1 MDIIIQGIRWVLWI
15 LCRFVLIVTD
25 GIFNIVTSFYKINLY
40 DFKWI
45 WNVYWIFAG
54 VMALFVGARILVMFF
69 RNMYENDDGKF
80 AGTTI
85 FTRIICMF
93 LMLSFVPVGLPILSD
108 IASNAT
114 QIITVDDTKPSD
126 ILIDA
131 GLASFE
137 DDLNT
142 SISLNLNEGEHAID
156 IITSDTINDKN
167 DDNKTYKYFNNLE
180 NILLIAVLSGMCV
193 YAFLSLAIQIIQR
206 MIGLLLKIA
215 MAPYSI
221 SGLVDPAD
229 NSASMWSRLVLADI
243 LTQVFQILL
252 LWIVMYFATHL
263 PNTFNLLGKGL
274 AFIGAVFAIIVA
286 PSGIAQLL
294 GGDIG
299 AQTGMQMMQHFQA
312 LSGAVRLGT
321 GIAKTG
327 LELGG
332 GLAVSGVKNTIA
344 GGTYGIGRMMG
355 GRTLNPNAIAN
366 QLVSSNGGGSNEGGN
381 SGGGIGGS
389 LGESESSYGAD
400 QSVGG
405 TPSMS
410 SAINSV
416 NSGGGELS
424 ERTQSYMNADG
435 TPSMMSMLSQI
446 EENTNPNVDNHQSAG
461 FSVGSDGILHYDD
474 GKTTN
479 NNYQPN
485 SFIGNM
491 AGKAGAWAYQKSA
504 QRLFNTPQQRDAMK
518 RSSNSTS
525 IGNIGS
531 NIIHNFNSP
540 VANMQVTGE
549 TPTSR
554 KTQKMNSAMN
564 NMNTAIKEQV
574 MNQMNN
580 QATPNTTMNDIN
592 GGDME
597 VDVFRK
603 EF

>member
-1 MDIIIQGIRWVLWI
+1 MDIIVQGIRWVLWI

-25 GIFNIVTSFYKINLY
+25 GIFDIVTSFYKINLY

-45 WNVYWIFAG
+45 WKVYWAFAG
-54 VMALFVGARILVMFF
+54 VMALFVGARIVVMFF
-69 RNMYENDDGKF
+69 RNMYENDEGKF

-85 FTRIICMF
+85 FTRIVCMF
-93 LMLSFVPVGLPILSD
+93 LMLTFVPVGLPVLSE
-108 IASNAT
+108 IASEAT
-114 QIITVDDTKPSD
+114 RIITVDDTKPSD
-126 ILIDA
+126 ILIEA

-137 DDLNT
+137 GDLNS
-142 SISLNLNEGEHAID
+142 SISLGLADGQHAID
-156 IITSDTINDKN
+156 VITQDTINDKN

-193 YAFLSLAIQIIQR
+193 YAFISLAIQIIQR

-229 NSASMWSRLVLADI
+229 NSASMWARLVLADI
-243 LTQVFQILL
+243 LTQIFQILL
-252 LWIVMYFATHL
+252 LWIVMYFATNL
-263 PNTFNLLGKGL
+263 PSTFNLLGKGL
-274 AFIGAVFAIIVA
+274 AFIGAVFAIIIA

-299 AQTGMQMMQHFQA
+299 AQSGMQMMQHFQA

-332 GLAVSGVKNTIA
+332 GLAISGAKNVIA
-344 GGTYGIGRMMG
+344 GGTYGVGRLMG
-355 GRTLNPNAIAN
+355 GRTLNPNAISN
-366 QLVSSNGGGSNEGGN
+366 MTSGGNDGGTNGGNGGF
-381 SGGGIGGS
+381 GGRG
-389 LGESESSYGAD
+389 LGESQSSYGSDESGNTA
-400 QSVGG
+400 
-405 TPSMS
+405 SMMN
-410 SAINSV
+410 AMNSV
-416 NSGGGELS
+416 NSGGSDIS

-446 EENTNPNVDNHQSAG
+446 EENTNPNFDNHQSAG

-504 QRLFNTPQQRDAMK
+504 QRLFNTSQQRNYIK
-518 RSSNSTS
+518 QNSNSTS
-525 IGNIGS
+525 LGNIGS
-531 NIIHNFNSP
+531 NLVHNFHSP
-540 VANMQVTGE
+540 VANMEVKGGNAHG
-549 TPTSR
+549 TSNR
-554 KTQKMNSAMN
+554 MSAMN
-564 NMNTAIKEQV
+564 NAVNSQI
-574 MNQMNN
+574 MNQINN
-580 QATPNTTMNDIN
+580 QTTVN
-592 GGDME
+592 GSGTEESLGGLEVGD
-597 VDVFRK
+597 FRK
-603 EF
+603 EI